1 MDALRG
7 VLERASVCAQAEQ
20 RSQAGSTNA
29 SPSSSVTLHEEE
41 QSTPLEERIAELEQ
55 EIDDLRGGNNRQ
67 QDYIS
72 FTRQDLEDTNRQ
84 LDMEREANRELQD
97 ELEDVRQQ
105 LRARVEQLDRARNII
120 RTQDLAPQFDTNFQQ
135 EQETRELR
143 EENRRLQ
150 RQNESLRGDNE
161 SHRRELDDL
170 ANVREAHASGVRDLL
185 QEMTQIRVQRDEART
200 ELQEMTEAYNTM
212 RKGVEEERF
221 RSEDLAAENQRMRAQ
236 LDEERTRSRDL
247 TADNQTVRTELDA
260 TRTASR
266 IWEEN
271 FRAVNDAAVEFS
283 DQCMQNQQ
291 ELLRLRTEVQNQE
304 GQIQALRAEHDHLD
318 RLHQRRQG
326 IAQDFAQLSVR
337 FNDIREQVKRL
348 QAEVQT
354 QNARIA
360 QLEHANRMN
369 HMSRPL
375 SESEMR
381 KRRRGE

>member
-1 MDALRG
+1 MDALRA
-7 VLERASVCAQAEQ
+7 VLERASACAQAEQ

-72 FTRQDLEDTNRQ
+72 STRQDLEDTNHQ
-84 LDMEREANRELQD
+84 LDIEREANRELQD

-105 LRARVEQLDRARNII
+105 LRARVEQLDRARNFMR
-120 RTQDLAPQFDTNFQQ
+120 RTQDLAPQFDTNVQQ
-135 EQETRELR
+135 QQQIQLLQD
-143 EENRRLQ
+143 ENDR
-150 RQNESLRGDNE
+150 LRGDNE

-185 QEMTQIRVQRDEART
+185 QEMDQIRAQRDEART

-212 RKGVEEERF
+212 REGVEDERF

-247 TADNQTVRTELDA
+247 AADNQTARTELDA

-271 FRAVNDAAVEFS
+271 LRAVNDAAVEFS

-318 RLHQRRQG
+318 RMHQRRQG

-360 QLEHANRMN
+360 QLEHANGMD